1 MAPTPEPSRDLPGP
15 SVLWP
20 AGEYER
26 GLAADPL
33 FFRDLNL
40 DQIFHV
46 IAGAKSEYN
55 LDSFFRQPMRSV
67 AAVEYRQAAMRD
79 IQREP
84 VLAALRAFA
93 DAMRGVRATLAQA
106 AKLYYKYQK
115 EAWLLD
121 AAAAY
126 CDAVQALEAG
136 LASADAHS
144 DAFVSF
150 KRFLS
155 NHVASGPFRAL
166 LADAAAVSAKL
177 AEIRY
182 TLLIRGGS
190 VTVARYLE
198 QTDYESEIEE
208 DFSRFK
214 QGEVARHVFKFAN
227 FVQMNHIEA
236 GILDRVAKLF
246 PQAFTALDEFGA
258 QHDGF
263 VDPTIA
269 QFDREA
275 QFYIAYHEHIT
286 RLSANGVSFCFPD
299 VTPEKGDLHASRAF
313 DLALAHSIAATGA
326 PIVTNDF
333 RLEGQERIIIVSGP
347 NQGGKTT
354 FARMFGQ
361 LHYLASLG
369 LPVPGDKARL
379 FKFDQIFTHFETSE
393 NLHNLRGKL
402 YDDLYRLRSTV
413 TEATSDSIII
423 LNEVFNSTSLKDA
436 VFLSSEIL
444 KAILRLDAFCV
455 CVTFIDEL
463 AALSEKMVSMASTV
477 NPENV
482 AERTFKVLRKPPDG
496 LAYAISIAEKYQL
509 TYRQLQERLPS

>member
-1 MAPTPEPSRDLPGP
+1 MTGP

-20 AGEYER
+20 ADEYER
-26 GLAADPL
+26 QASADPQ

-40 DQIFHV
+40 DQIFGS
-46 IAGAKSEYN
+46 ISGAKSEYN
-55 LDSFFRQPMRSV
+55 LGPFFRQPLRSV
-67 AAVEYRQAAMRD
+67 AAIEYRQAAMSD
-79 IQREP
+79 VGREP
-84 VLAALRAFA
+84 ILGALRSFA
-93 DAMRGVRATLAQA
+93 DSMRAVRATLAQI

-121 AAAAY
+121 AAGAY
-126 CDAVQALEAG
+126 CNAVQALHAG
-136 LASADAHS
+136 LSSAETRS
-144 DAFVSF
+144 DAFAAL

-155 NHVASGPFRAL
+155 GYIAAEAFRS
-166 LADAAAVSAKL
+166 LAADIATVSEKL
-177 AEIRY
+177 GTIRY

-198 QTDYESEIEE
+198 QTDYEREIEE
-208 DFSRFK
+208 DFDRFR
-214 QGEVARHVFKFAN
+214 QGDVARHVFKFAN
-227 FVQMNHIEA
+227 SVQMNHIEA

-246 PQAFTALDEFGA
+246 PEALAALDEFGA

-263 VDPTIA
+263 VDGVIA
-269 QFDREA
+269 QFDREV
-275 QFYIAYHEHIT
+275 QFYVAYHEHVS
-286 RLSANGVSFCFPD
+286 RLAGKGVSFCLPEI
-299 VTPEKGDLHASRAF
+299 TTEKGDLYASGAF
-313 DLALAHSIAATGA
+313 DLALAYAIASK
-326 PIVTNDF
+326 PDPVVTNDF
-333 RLEGQERIIIVSGP
+333 QLEGRERIIIVSGP

-361 LHYLASLG
+361 LHYLSSLG

-379 FKFDQIFTHFETSE
+379 YKFDRIFTHFETSE

-402 YDDLYRLRSTV
+402 YDDLVRLRATV
-413 TEATSDSIII
+413 SEATSDSIVI

-436 VFLSSEIL
+436 VFLSGEIL

-463 AALSEKMVSMASTV
+463 AALSADKMVSMASTV

-482 AERTFKVLRKPPDG
+482 AERTFKVVRKPPDG
-496 LAYAISIAEKYQL
+496 LAYAISIAEKYKL
-509 TYRQLQERLPS
+509 TYRQLQQRLAS